1 MTRRMKMA
9 SNRKIRG
16 GNNKTDPAVELAEL
30 AGSLNLT
37 TLRDNIPML
46 LKKAE
51 AEAIS
56 YSNFALKMLQLE
68 FIARNNRRLTRNLK
82 RSGLPNII
90 EGLDTYDF
98 SLRPKLE
105 APLVR
110 ELENCRFAEEDGRN
124 IICVGRPGLGKT
136 RILDAIARAACDKGY
151 SVKKKITADL
161 LEELHASLVDGSYAR
176 TFKRYEKFDILYLD
190 EFGYDTFD
198 ANATKHLFRLVSARH
213 RKRSILLAAN
223 TGFKSWKRFFPSE
236 AQAVATVDR
245 LIDQATILRFTGKSF
260 RKPKQILGDDIE

>member
-1 MTRRMKMA
+1 MTRRTKMA
-9 SNRKIRG
+9 SNRKRG
-16 GNNKTDPAVELAEL
+16 GNNKTDPAVALAEL
-30 AGSLNLT
+30 ADRLSLT
-37 TLRDNIPML
+37 ALRDNIPML

-51 AEAIS
+51 AEALS
-56 YSNFALKMLQLE
+56 YSDFALQMLRLE

-98 SLRPKLE
+98 SVRPKLE

-110 ELENCRFAEEDGRN
+110 ELENCRFAEENGRN
-124 IICVGRPGLGKT
+124 IICVGRPGLGKS

-151 SVKKKITADL
+151 SVKKVMTADL
-161 LEELHASLVDGSYAR
+161 LEELHASLVDGAYAR
-176 TFKRYEKFDILYLD
+176 TFKRYEKYDILYLD
-190 EFGYDTFD
+190 EFGYDPFD

-260 RKPKQILGDDIE
+260 RKPKDILGDDID

>member
-1 MTRRMKMA
+1 MA
-9 SNRKIRG
+9 SNKKRT
-16 GNNKTDPAVELAEL
+16 GNNKTDPAVALAEIAENL
-30 AGSLNLT
+30 SLT

-51 AEAIS
+51 AEALS
-56 YSNFALKMLQLE
+56 YSDFALQMLQIE
-68 FIARNNRRLTRNLK
+68 CIARNNRRLTRNLK

-110 ELENCRFAEEDGRN
+110 ELENCRFVEENGRN
-124 IICVGRPGLGKT
+124 VICVGRPGLGKT

-151 SVKKKITADL
+151 AVKKVITAEL
-161 LEELHASLVDGSYAR
+161 LEELHASLVDGSYSR
-176 TFKRYEKFDILYLD
+176 TFKRYEKYDILYLD
-190 EFGYDTFD
+190 EFGYDPFD
-198 ANATKHLFRLVSARH
+198 ADATKHLFRIVSARH
-213 RKRSILLAAN
+213 RKRSMLLAAN
-223 TGFKSWKRFFPSE
+223 TGFTSWKKFFPSE

-260 RKPKQILGDDIE
+260 RKPKDILGDDID

>member
-1 MTRRMKMA
+1 MA
-9 SNRKIRG
+9 KNRKRT
-16 GNNKTDPAVELAEL
+16 NNKTDHAVALAEI
-30 AGSLNLT
+30 AESLSLT

-51 AEAIS
+51 AEALS
-56 YSNFALKMLQLE
+56 YSDFALQMLQIE
-68 FIARNNRRLTRNLK
+68 CIARNNRRLTRNLK

-98 SLRPKLE
+98 SLRPRLE

-110 ELENCRFAEEDGRN
+110 ELENCRFAEENGRN
-124 IICVGRPGLGKT
+124 VICVGRPGLGKT

-151 SVKKKITADL
+151 SVKKMITAEL
-161 LEELHASLVDGSYAR
+161 LEELHASLVDGSYSR
-176 TFKRYEKFDILYLD
+176 TFKRYEKYDILYLD
-190 EFGYDTFD
+190 EFGYVPFD
-198 ANATKHLFRLVSARH
+198 ANATKHLFRIVSARH
-213 RKRSILLAAN
+213 RKRSMLLAAN
-223 TGFKSWKRFFPSE
+223 TGFTSWKKFFPSE

-260 RKPKQILGDDIE
+260 RKPKDILGDDIG